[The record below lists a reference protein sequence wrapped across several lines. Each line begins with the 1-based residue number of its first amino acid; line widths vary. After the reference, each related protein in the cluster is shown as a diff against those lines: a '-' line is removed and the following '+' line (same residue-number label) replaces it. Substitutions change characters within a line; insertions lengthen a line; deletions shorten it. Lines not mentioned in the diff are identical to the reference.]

1 MAVASKYNND
11 SVQFKVP
18 NIVVAFSSTQLK
30 MKQLSRDRWR
40 VLRISKKG
48 LNDITDRLWKMQK
61 EAKRPIAYR
70 KEDIQEDW

>member
-11 SVQFKVP
+11 FVQFKVP
-18 NIVVAFSSTQLK
+18 NVVVAFSNKRTK

-40 VLRISKKG
+40 VLRITKKG
-48 LNDITDRLWKMQK
+48 LHDITDRLWKMQK

-70 KEDIQEDW
+70 REDIQED